1 MKTRKMKCNECGG
14 TLELNEDRDII
25 CCPYCGSKELIEE
38 SDEVKIERIKSK
50 TRLKEK
56 ELHYK
61 HEEELNKISDNE
73 VKIRR
78 DDNKTDRYKIIYSGF
93 LGLLLL
99 FLIIAMI
106 FVCYYLPD

>member
-50 TRLKEK
+50 ERIEIEK
-56 ELHYK
+56 
-61 HEEELNKISDNE
+61 
-73 VKIRR
+73 
-78 DDNKTDRYKIIYSGF
+78 DNKDKF
-93 LGLLLL
+93 E
-99 FLIIAMI
+99 LIIGSIVSIAL
-106 FVCYYLPD
+106 FVGLFILMAINN